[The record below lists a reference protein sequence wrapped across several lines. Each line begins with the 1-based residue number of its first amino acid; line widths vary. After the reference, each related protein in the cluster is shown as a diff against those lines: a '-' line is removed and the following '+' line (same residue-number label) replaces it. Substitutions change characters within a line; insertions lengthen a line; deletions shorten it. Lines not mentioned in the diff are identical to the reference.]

1 MKRKT
6 ILTDV
11 DGVLLD
17 WAAGFDRW
25 MIAQGYQHRPG
36 QEHAYLINERFQEL
50 TYEESKAK
58 IREFNESEAAGN
70 LKPLR
75 DAREGVYR
83 LAAQGYTFG
92 VITSHSDHPEACR
105 RREELLFREFGDV
118 FESFHHLGTGDDKD
132 HALEPYRGTGF
143 WWVEDKT
150 ENAVAGQ
157 KVGLKAIL
165 MDHKHNSED
174 RPENV
179 RRVYDWND
187 IVDIILLED

>member
-17 WAAGFDRW
+17 WASGFDQW
-25 MIAQGYQHRPG
+25 MLAQGYQHRPG
-36 QEHAYLINERFQEL
+36 QEHAYLINERFQGL
-50 TYEESKAK
+50 TYEESKRK
-58 IREFNESEAAGN
+58 IREFNESEQAGQ

-75 DAREGVYR
+75 DAKEGVHR

-92 VITSHSDHPEACR
+92 VITSHSNLAEPCR

-132 HALEPYRGTGF
+132 DALLPYKGTGF
-143 WWVEDKT
+143 WWIEDKT
-150 ENAVAGQ
+150 ENAIAGE
-157 KVGLKAIL
+157 KVGLKTIL
-165 MDHKHNSED
+165 MDHEHNNED

-179 RRVYDWND
+179 RRAYDWND